1 MAGWLSVSIGIKT
14 RGDLH
19 FVTFSCY
26 RRHAYLRAPA
36 AKDLFVE
43 GLERIRGRYEFE
55 VVGYVVMPEHVH
67 LLLSEPCVASLAV
80 GLQALKL
87 SIARRSE
94 RGQFWQ
100 ARYYD
105 FNVYSRDK
113 RLEKLDYMHWNP
125 VKRGLVER
133 MEDWQWS
140 SYRFY
145 RTGEEGRVHVD
156 SGRVNHYNPD

>member
-1 MAGWLSVSIGIKT
+1 MVIGL
-14 RGDLH
+14 RRYQDVGDLH

-55 VVGYVVMPEHVH
+55 VVGYVVMPVHVH
-67 LLLSEPCVASLAV
+67 LLVSEPGVESLIV

-87 SIARRSE
+87 SVARRSE
-94 RGQFWQ
+94 REHFWQ

-105 FNVYSRDK
+105 FNVYSRNK

-125 VKRGLVER
+125 VKHGLVER

-145 RTGEEGRVHVD
+145 RTRQQGPVFIHSGWVD
-156 SGRVNHYNPD
+156 HYEPD

>member
-1 MAGWLSVSIGIKT
+1 MVIGLK
-14 RGDLH
+14 RYQDVGDLH
-19 FVTFSCY
+19 FTTFSCF
-26 RRHAYLRAPA
+26 RRLGYLRAPVDR
-36 AKDLFVE
+36 DLFE
-43 GLERIRGRYEFE
+43 DGLERVRRRYEFE

-67 LLLSEPCVASLAV
+67 LLVSEPRTNSLAAA
-80 GLQALKL
+80 LQALKL
-87 SIARRSE
+87 SVARRSE

-105 FNVYSRDK
+105 FNVYSDHK
-113 RLEKLDYMHWNP
+113 RFEKLDYMHWNP

-145 RTGEEGRVHVD
+145 RTGQQGRVFIQSRWVKE
-156 SGRVNHYNPD
+156 YKPD